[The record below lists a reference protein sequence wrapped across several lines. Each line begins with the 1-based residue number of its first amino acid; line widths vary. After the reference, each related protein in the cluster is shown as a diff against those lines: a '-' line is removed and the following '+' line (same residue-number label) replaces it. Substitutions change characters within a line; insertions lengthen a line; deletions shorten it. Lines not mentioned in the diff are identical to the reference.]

1 MGSGQVFHLREVE
14 NAVIPLEKKPE
25 QDAPPTLRDKEGYL
39 QILIP

>member
-1 MGSGQVFHLREVE
+1 MLERVREAE

-25 QDAPPTLRDKEGYL
+25 QEARLTLRDKEGYS

>member
-1 MGSGQVFHLREVE
+1 MEAE

-39 QILIP
+39 QILIST